1 MDAMNHVQIENQQR
15 KMVHL
20 RPFGGC
26 GLDRVLSGT
35 QLARGFGALT
45 LGGALG
51 MLCSLAACCAV
62 CSAA

>member
-1 MDAMNHVQIENQQR
+1 MDAMNHVQIGNQQR

-26 GLDRVLSGT
+26 GMDRVLSGT

-45 LGGALG
+45 LGGL
-51 MLCSLAACCAV
+51 LCGLFSGLILKEYRKM
-62 CSAA
+62 